1 MSKTKITDHR
11 NVTTMTKTKIQADNV
26 LLHRWDYESPDGLK
40 INKEDIEIPENAAI
54 HNDFRTQAEQPTG
67 VAHTLRKTDRGLEA
81 DVQLTIPEHVAE
93 TATLAPAMT
102 GETVENDEGEI
113 FKLVEAELESIGLI
127 TTEHEDPELNQN
139 LKQAMEENENDTDK
153 REE

>member
-1 MSKTKITDHR
+1 
-11 NVTTMTKTKIQADNV
+11 MTKTKIQADNV

-54 HNDFRTQAEQPTG
+54 HNDFRTEAEQPTG
-67 VAHTLRKTDRGLEA
+67 VAHSLRKTDQGLEA
-81 DVQLTIPEHVAE
+81 DVQLTIPEHVTE

-102 GETVENDEGEI
+102 GETVENDNGEI

-127 TTEHEDPELNQN
+127 VGEHEDPELNQN
-139 LKQAMEENENDTDK
+139 LKQALDEDEDNDNEQH
-153 REE
+153 